1 MENRSQRKLKTRGL
15 IPMKIKK
22 DIHESDEKREP
33 ILKNKYKNKV
43 IVIGIIAA
51 IVGSTTVISYKLDN
65 AASSE
70 FQPIDGIE
78 CGQMEYATFHIHEH
92 LDVFVDGHHIP
103 VPALIGI
110 EDNTCLYWLHTHDA
124 SGIIH
129 VESPQA
135 RNFTLYEFLDIWRST
150 GSTQPPDGE
159 PMVSVNGLEVHTDLA
174 DVKLHAHDEIVLVY
188 GSSPNSIPSFYQFP
202 EGL

>member
-1 MENRSQRKLKTRGL
+1 M
-15 IPMKIKK
+15 PMKIKK
-22 DIHESDEKREP
+22 DIRESDEKREQ

-51 IVGSTTVISYKLDN
+51 IVGSTALISYKLDN
-65 AASSE
+65 TASSE
-70 FQPIDGIE
+70 FQPIDAIE
-78 CGQMEYATFHIHEH
+78 CGQMEYATFHIHAH
-92 LDVFVDGHHIP
+92 LDVFVDGRHIP
-103 VPALIGI
+103 VPASIGI

-129 VESPQA
+129 VESPQT
-135 RNFTLYEFLDIWRST
+135 RDFTLSEFLDIWRST
-150 GSTQPPDGE
+150 GSTQPPGGE
-159 PMVSVNGLEVHTDLA
+159 PMIFVNGLEVHTDLA

-188 GSSPNSIPSFYQFP
+188 GSSPTNIPSFYQFP